1 MEIDKKQL
9 IKDKYVLKKIEENVD
24 NVMGTSILNVYNKS
38 NVCENYLEVLN
49 KIYKIE
55 FPVLITKEKGCK
67 NYEYVEYLYQHLNL
81 PINSYNWLI
90 PYFNESNWWI
100 EFKIENISIFL
111 NAYYPNNISINLT
124 AIDTKNKLLFDIEN
138 GEFNFEYRIM
148 CL

>member
-9 IKDKYVLKKIEENVD
+9 IKDKYVLKKIEENVND
-24 NVMGTSILNVYNKS
+24 IMGTSILNVYNKS

-55 FPVLITKEKGCK
+55 FPVLITKENGCK

-81 PINSYNWLI
+81 SINSCNWLI
-90 PYFNESNWWI
+90 PYFNESNWWV
-100 EFKIENISIFL
+100 EFKIENINIFL
-111 NAYYPNNISINLT
+111 NVYYPNNISINLT

-138 GEFNFEYRIM
+138 GESNFEYRIM
-148 CL
+148 WL